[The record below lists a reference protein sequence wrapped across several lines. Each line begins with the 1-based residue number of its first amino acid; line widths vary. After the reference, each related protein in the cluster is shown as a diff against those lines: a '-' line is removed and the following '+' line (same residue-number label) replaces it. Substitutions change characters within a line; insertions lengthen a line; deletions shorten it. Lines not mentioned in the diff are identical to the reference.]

1 MPRIGFLVPLALLAV
16 GLLVA
21 AVVAPRL
28 RPVTFHG
35 TDLGH
40 ETVAPDF
47 TLRSD
52 AGPVSLSELRR
63 DATLL
68 FFGYTSCP
76 DVCPL
81 TMSKLRRV
89 VERIGE
95 DASRVRVVLVSVD
108 PELDSP
114 ERVAEYARRFHPD
127 FVGLTGTRA
136 GIMAVGADYGAYVGE
151 PEPPAAAGAAGHEGH
166 GDHDPSPRIVP
177 HTSHVFGIDRDGTMR
192 LLWGGEATAEEI
204 GADVREL
211 LRR

>member
-1 MPRIGFLVPLALLAV
+1 MPRIGILAPLALLTL

-21 AVVAPRL
+21 AVVMPRL
-28 RPVTFHG
+28 RPVTFHA

-40 ETVAPDF
+40 AKAAADF

-52 AGPVSLSELRR
+52 GGPVALSDLSR
-63 DATLL
+63 DVTLL

-89 VERIGE
+89 VERLGD

-108 PELDSP
+108 PELDTP
-114 ERVAEYARRFHPD
+114 KRVADYARRFHPE
-127 FVGLTGTRA
+127 FVGLTGTRSE
-136 GIMAVGADYGAYVGE
+136 IVAVGADYGAYVGE
-151 PEPPAAAGAAGHEGH
+151 LEVPSGSADDDGHAH
-166 GDHDPSPRIVP
+166 GEDAPRPRIVP
-177 HTSHVFGIDRDGTMR
+177 HTSHVFGIDRHGHMR
-192 LLWGGEATAEEI
+192 LLWGGEATAEQI